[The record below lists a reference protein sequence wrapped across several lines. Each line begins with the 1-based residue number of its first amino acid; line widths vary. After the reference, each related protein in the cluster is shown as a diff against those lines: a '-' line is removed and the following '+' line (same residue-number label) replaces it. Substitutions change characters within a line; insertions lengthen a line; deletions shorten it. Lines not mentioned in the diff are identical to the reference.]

1 MNRFA
6 YYMSGYA
13 LKAFSGLSKA
23 NISLHGQ
30 ENIPEGSVI
39 FTANHF
45 TRMETVLLPYLIHGL
60 IKKPVWSLASA
71 ELFTGKLEGVLDAM
85 GAVSTKDPNRDLVIV
100 KNLIA
105 GDDAWIIF
113 PEGMMVKNKKIVS
126 HDKFRLSEDGNIQ
139 RPHTGA
145 ATLALRTEF
154 YRNRMKRMQEL
165 NIDEFN
171 RLAELFELKKDK
183 DIEKALEKQTFIVP
197 VNITY
202 YPVRAKENI
211 LSSIAENMMEQPSPR
226 AMDELMTE
234 GTMILSGVDVDIRFG
249 EAIKIKDY
257 FNNSFIESDL
267 TSKRKIEFDDNISSK
282 PVMKENAIEIM
293 EKYMSSVYMMTTLNY
308 DHIFASIL
316 RYLPENVNGIDQ
328 YDFRCRAFLAA
339 TGEIIESDQYL
350 HRTLFD
356 NQIHLLTDDR
366 LNRYEDFIRT
376 AADTGVVRLE
386 KDKIFRN
393 KTMLDSTPGFHRIR
407 IENPVAVMA
416 NEVEPL
422 VRIQHYI
429 KKLAEK
435 DCREIMELVRERLIK
450 KALTDFESDYDKF
463 YIEGESKSKRTGK
476 PFLLKPDKSRAGVLL
491 IHGYM
496 AAPAEMKEFADYL
509 YDHGFTVYVPRLKG
523 HGTAPEDLAETPYDK
538 WIESVEEGVVIL
550 RHLCEK
556 IFVGGF
562 STGAGLALDLET
574 RVKDIKAVF
583 AVSPPMKLNDFGA
596 RFAPALDIW
605 NQMMTKAHL
614 DGITKKFVDNTP
626 EHPNINY
633 LRNPVSG
640 VRQLEKFMESVE
652 SKLEKIDVPALIV
665 QSRKDPVVDFKGTEK
680 IFKSIGS
687 EKKEYFLFDY
697 DRHGILLGDDV
708 KRIYSAIRD
717 FLESV

>member
-13 LKAFSGLSKA
+13 LKAFTGFSKA

-45 TRMETVLLPYLIHGL
+45 TRMETVLLPYFIHGL
-60 IKKPVWSLASA
+60 IKKPVWSLAAA
-71 ELFTGKLEGVLDAM
+71 ELFNGSLKGVLDAM
-85 GAVSTKDPNRDLVIV
+85 GAVSTKAPNRDLVII

-113 PEGMMVKNKKIVS
+113 PEGMMVKNKKLIKKDQFS
-126 HDKFRLSEDGNIQ
+126 LSEDGNIQ

-145 ATLALRTEF
+145 ATIALRTEF
-154 YRNRMKRMQEL
+154 YRNRMKRMQKL
-165 NIDEFN
+165 NMNEFN
-171 RLAELFELKKDK
+171 RLAGLFELNKDK
-183 DIEKALEKQTFIVP
+183 DIEKVLEKQTFIVP

-202 YPVRAKENI
+202 YPVRAKENF
-211 LSSIAENMMEQPSPR
+211 LSSIAENIMKQPSPR

-249 EAIKIKDY
+249 EAIRIKDY

-282 PVMKENAIEIM
+282 PIMRKNAIEIM
-293 EKYMSSVYMMTTLNY
+293 ERYMSSVYMMTTLNY

-316 RYLPENVNGIDQ
+316 RYLPENVNGIDE

-339 TGEIIESDQYL
+339 TGEILESDQYL
-350 HRTLFD
+350 HKSLFD

-366 LNRYEDFIRT
+366 LNRYEDFIQT
-376 AADTGVVRLE
+376 AVDTKVVRLE
-386 KDKIFRN
+386 KNKIFRN

-407 IENPVAVMA
+407 IENPVSVMA

-422 VRIQHYI
+422 VIIQHYI

-435 DCREIMELVRERLIK
+435 DCNLIMELVRERLIK
-450 KALTDFESDYDKF
+450 KAEKDFDDDYDKY
-463 YIEGESKSKRTGK
+463 YIKGESKPKKIGK

-509 YDHGFTVYVPRLKG
+509 YDHGFAVYVPRLKG
-523 HGTAPEDLAETPYDK
+523 HGTAPEDLAETQYDK
-538 WIESVEEGVVIL
+538 WIESVEEGFVIL
-550 RHLCEK
+550 RHLCK
-556 IFVGGF
+556 NVFVGGF

-574 RVKDIKAVF
+574 RVEDIKAVF

-614 DGITKKFVDNTP
+614 HGITKRFVDNIP
-626 EHPNINY
+626 EHPDINY
-633 LRNPVSG
+633 VRNPISG

-652 SKLEKIDVPALIV
+652 SKLENIEVPALIV
-665 QSRKDPVVDFKGTEK
+665 QSRNDPVVDFKGAEK
-680 IFKSIGS
+680 VFKSIGS

-697 DRHGILLGDDV
+697 NRHGILIGDDV
-708 KRIYSAIRD
+708 KRIYSAIRN